1 MEITDRRFRV
11 AMARRM
17 LFRNGCD
24 TGIAQHVSERCVG
37 EDAFWVTALE
47 HGDMTTPGSIAKF
60 DFAKQMLE
68 PGDVLDP
75 PLEYA
80 PDYIEVYENRPDVT
94 AVVHTH
100 SPWAMV
106 LCTLGETIG
115 MYNTT
120 ASLLAGRQVA
130 WADDLF
136 DPRPRGRR
144 IAEALGDGSV
154 LFMRNHGLV
163 VAAPTLE
170 AATVLACVVEEQA
183 RLHLE
188 ATARGGTEMP
198 AEHIRSTFKAHDRTY
213 VRQTWAANVRR
224 LRVTDPDLFEHLVGS
239 TWDES
244 RVPAAAQ

>member
-24 TGIAQHVSERCVG
+24 TGIAQHVSERCDG
-37 EDAFWVTALE
+37 EEAFWVTALE
-47 HGDMTTPGSIAKF
+47 HGDMTTPRSIAKF
-60 DFAKQMLE
+60 DFAKRMLE
-68 PGDVLDP
+68 SGEVLDP

-80 PDYIEVYENRPDVT
+80 PDYIEVYEDRPDVM

-100 SPWAMV
+100 SFWTMV

-115 MYNTT
+115 MFNTT
-120 ASLLAGRQVA
+120 ASLLADQQSA

-144 IAEALGDGSV
+144 IAEALGDRSI
-154 LFMRNHGLV
+154 LLMRNHGLV
-163 VAAPTLE
+163 VAAGSLE

-198 AEHIRSTFKAHDRTY
+198 PEHIRSTFKAHDRTY
-213 VRQTWAANVRR
+213 VRHTWAANVRR
-224 LRVTDPDLFEHLVGS
+224 LRVTDPDLFEHLGGS
-239 TWDES
+239 STADPGE
-244 RVPAAAQ
+244 VATAQ